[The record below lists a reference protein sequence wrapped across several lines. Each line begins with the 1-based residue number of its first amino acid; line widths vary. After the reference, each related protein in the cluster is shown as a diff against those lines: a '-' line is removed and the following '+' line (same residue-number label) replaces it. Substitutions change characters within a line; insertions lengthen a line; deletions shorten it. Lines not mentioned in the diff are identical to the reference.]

1 MSAIFRSLALNMQE
15 KKETTEWTK
24 KPNQAPAVDATAG
37 SKKIAPFTPVCTV
50 EGPQSCVLEACLPI
64 RLFFERIASGK
75 LRKPGSMLIYWRVI
89 IIRHIYERLSQ

>member
-37 SKKIAPFTPVCTV
+37 SKKNRALYT
-50 EGPQSCVLEACLPI
+50 GLYS
-64 RLFFERIASGK
+64 
-75 LRKPGSMLIYWRVI
+75 
-89 IIRHIYERLSQ
+89 